1 MEIIILVGRV
11 CLLGDGKTR
20 KLLYKSRR
28 TEMTVWE
35 SYGHSC
41 VFYSC
46 LLDKMGGKLLWP
58 ECVCPLQMH
67 RLKPKALGNGIEAN
81 D

>member
-1 MEIIILVGRV
+1 M
-11 CLLGDGKTR
+11 LLGDGKTR
-20 KLLYKSRR
+20 KLLYKSRW
-28 TEMTVWE
+28 TEMTVC
-35 SYGHSC
+35 GRAMDIL
-41 VFYSC
+41 VFFT

-67 RLKPKALGNGIEAN
+67 MLKPKALGNGIEAN

>member
-1 MEIIILVGRV
+1 
-11 CLLGDGKTR
+11 
-20 KLLYKSRR
+20 
-28 TEMTVWE
+28 MTVWE